1 MKMMIHNCSSAKDN
15 SLFLFISL
23 LSKSLRNENWICL
36 TVKVVLIR
44 CNFKV
49 KYSPKWAL
57 RSIYIA
63 CFVSQKNMNKRVLMG
78 IWMCKA
84 QTKTEIPTST
94 LWSKC
99 TGIQS
104 EERHLPRFTI
114 RIVCFISLISS
125 VILFITDIINTFICI
140 FVGSSLSVIVRY
152 LDNNKTFLT
161 EIHSRVYKVY

>member
-1 MKMMIHNCSSAKDN
+1 MMKMMIHNCSCSAKDN

-23 LSKSLRNENWICL
+23 LPKSLRNENWIYL

-44 CNFKV
+44 CNFTL

-94 LWSKC
+94 LWSKY
-99 TGIQS
+99 TAIQS
-104 EERHLPRFTI
+104 EKEERHLPSFTI
-114 RIVCFISLISS
+114 RISRLCASFHLYLLSFCSL
-125 VILFITDIINTFICI
+125 
-140 FVGSSLSVIVRY
+140 
-152 LDNNKTFLT
+152 LT
-161 EIHSRVYKVY
+161 L